1 MITKNF
7 QMRLLDVNDSY
18 VTRQYCHKSLIQGV
32 VFEFEFEFEF
42 EFNIIAVLIDN
53 PIAIGN

>member
-32 VFEFEFEFEF
+32 EF

>member
-42 EFNIIAVLIDN
+42 NIIAVLIDN

>member
-1 MITKNF
+1 
-7 QMRLLDVNDSY
+7 MRLLDVNDSY

-42 EFNIIAVLIDN
+42 NIIAALIDN